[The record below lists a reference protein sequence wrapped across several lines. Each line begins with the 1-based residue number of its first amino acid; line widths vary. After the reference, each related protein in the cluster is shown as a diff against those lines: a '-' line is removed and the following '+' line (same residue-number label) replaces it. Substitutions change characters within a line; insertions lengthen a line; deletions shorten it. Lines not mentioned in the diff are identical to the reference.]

1 MSKEDLE
8 MLAIMT
14 ASVGE
19 PKSHWI
25 GNQWIPAEGSRLY
38 TTDEMRTLFEQ
49 ECTLFVGDSLQRRAA
64 ETLGIAL
71 KPDMMNKKKLFDS
84 TDEKNDSSNAT
95 TTTITH
101 TPDVQDSA
109 FVDEL
114 FNTNIHQRGYEEH
127 FILPPED
134 ANASTTRACIATDWR
149 PRLPAIQQ
157 FAHDFVNSTFQ
168 YRYGKITIVV
178 AGSGIWE
185 VHLSARQHTTA
196 QDLAERVND
205 TIYALHEHIPEHVL
219 VVFKSAGWCPNC
231 PWKDNVTKRG
241 VADNYK
247 VWSMNRQAKETIE
260 AIGSPNRVFIDW
272 AREVLP
278 RSIGELKIK
287 SKDDNPYHY
296 GLLARLQF
304 VQLLTE
310 VLDRRQPLQPD
321 TKCTQSSGSS
331 SRMKIVSNEGHTI
344 DVALEM
350 DTVLAIG
357 ALLFALA
364 WFVCGKRRG
373 TR

>member
-1 MSKEDLE
+1 M
-8 MLAIMT
+8 I
-14 ASVGE
+14 
-19 PKSHWI
+19 
-25 GNQWIPAEGSRLY
+25 
-38 TTDEMRTLFEQ
+38 
-49 ECTLFVGDSLQRRAA
+49 
-64 ETLGIAL
+64 
-71 KPDMMNKKKLFDS
+71 
-84 TDEKNDSSNAT
+84 
-95 TTTITH
+95 
-101 TPDVQDSA
+101 
-109 FVDEL
+109 
-114 FNTNIHQRGYEEH
+114 
-127 FILPPED
+127 PPED

-168 YRYGKITIVV
+168 YRYAKVTIVV

-205 TIYALHEHIPEHVL
+205 TIYALHEHIPEDVL

-231 PWKDNVTKRG
+231 PWKSNVTKRG
-241 VADNYK
+241 VVDNYK
-247 VWSMNRQAKETIE
+247 VWSMNRQARETIE

-310 VLDRRQPLQPD
+310 VLDRRKPLHQPHI
-321 TKCTQSSGSS
+321 TKCTASSA
-331 SRMKIVSNEGHTI
+331 SRMKTVSNEGHMI

-350 DTVLAIG
+350 DTALAIG
-357 ALLFALA
+357 ALLLVLA
-364 WFVCGKRRG
+364 WFVCGKRRRRR
-373 TR
+373 TRWQSA